1 MISTVSGVV
10 SAVAPES
17 AVIEVG
23 GVGLLVAATA
33 GTTAELRVG
42 QHSLLF
48 TSLVVREDSLTLYG
62 FADSDDRNVFATL
75 QSVSGIGP
83 RIAMA
88 ALSVYSADQLR
99 AAVHASD
106 EAALTKIPGV
116 GKKGAQR
123 LILELGDKIGAP
135 RKLNA
140 SVTDADTAQAGS
152 RNSPAVWRSQ
162 VHGALVG
169 LGWSSR
175 EAEEAVDRAVAE
187 HGDVIPAE
195 RTADQHAS
203 TMLAVALRGI
213 GARA

>member
-1 MISTVSGVV
+1 MISTVSGSV
-10 SAVAPES
+10 SAITPES
-17 AVIEVG
+17 VVIEVG
-23 GVGLLVAATA
+23 GVGLLVSATV
-33 GTTAELRVG
+33 GTTTELRIG
-42 QHSLLF
+42 QHALLF

-62 FADSDDRNVFATL
+62 FLESDDRNVFSTL

-99 AAVHASD
+99 AAVHSGD
-106 EAALTKIPGV
+106 ETALTRITGV

-135 RKLNA
+135 R
-140 SVTDADTAQAGS
+140 SVDVSTDTPGILAV
-152 RNSPAVWRSQ
+152 SPTMVWRTQ

-169 LGWSSR
+169 LGWSTR
-175 EAEEAVDRAVAE
+175 EAEVAVDRVAAE
-187 HGDVIPAE
+187 HGDGIPEGVA
-195 RTADQHAS
+195 ADQHVS

-213 GARA
+213 GARR